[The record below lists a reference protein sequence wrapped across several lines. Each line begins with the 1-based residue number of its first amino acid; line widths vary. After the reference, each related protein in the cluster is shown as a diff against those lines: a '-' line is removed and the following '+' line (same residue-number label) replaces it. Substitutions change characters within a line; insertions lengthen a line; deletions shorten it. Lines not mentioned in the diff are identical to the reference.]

1 MSSQEIRKVIDETL
15 DNLLDRVEAID
26 SEELDVETSEGI
38 VTIEFED
45 GVKLIV
51 SRQSAA
57 DQIWLAEPANGWKFD
72 YKDGKWICEKNG
84 KNLFSM
90 IESLI
95 SEKLGQT
102 VKLQ

>member
-1 MSSQEIRKVIDETL
+1 MGSQEMRKKIDETL
-15 DNLLDRVEAID
+15 DELLDRVEAID
-26 SEELDVETSEGI
+26 NEALDVETSEGI

-57 DQIWLAEPANGWKFD
+57 DQIWLAEPRNGWKFD
-72 YKDGKWICEKNG
+72 CKDGKWICEKNS
-84 KNLFSM
+84 KELFAM
-90 IESLI
+90 IETLI

-102 VKLQ
+102 VKLH